1 MNDKIVAYLD
11 LLGFCSFTRQDKN
24 GAIKMLNDY
33 LTVLDIKV
41 TEDALHPP
49 NSNSTIEL
57 RALAKR
63 KSIDTFS
70 HFLPFSDSIFVV
82 SEDEDPT
89 NFLTQLGNFVL
100 EVFLFGQRGW
110 RDEANPVSENITH
123 VTFEGNGKENKTDLM
138 ENRFPVLFRSG
149 IVYGNAEIF
158 KNEPLISI
166 VDKQR
171 QKTHIVSGKAVVDA
185 VGLVEGGKT
194 RCPDI
199 LLSPCLVDKIKDS
212 GFKQTYI
219 ETYEQHSRLLWPAFN
234 YDPDKNLNKFSE
246 MFCPAVNLWNYYS
259 HLECSD
265 IYFNFLKLI
274 IKSAMSLFCGTAES
288 CTKTYI
294 NRQIDDLGMS
304 SKKDALWAE

>member
-11 LLGFCSFTRQDKN
+11 LLGFCNFTQQDKN

-33 LTVLDIKV
+33 LTVLYIKIND
-41 TEDALHPP
+41 DALNPP
-49 NSNSTIEL
+49 NSYPSGL

-82 SEDEDPT
+82 SEDGDPT

-100 EVFLFGQRGW
+100 EVFLLGQRGQ
-110 RDEANPVSENITH
+110 RDGANPVSEDVAH
-123 VTFEGNGKENKTDLM
+123 FTFEGNGKENKTVLK
-138 ENRFPVLFRSG
+138 EKRFPVLFRSG
-149 IVYGNAEIF
+149 IAYGDAEIF

-199 LLSPCLVDKIKDS
+199 LLSPCLVERIQDPQ
-212 GFKQTYI
+212 FKQAHI
-219 ETYEQHSRLLWPAFN
+219 ETCGQNSRLLWPAFN
-234 YDPDKNLNKFSE
+234 YDPDNSLSKFSE
-246 MFCPAVNLWNYYS
+246 MFTPAVALWNYHS
-259 HLECSD
+259 HGECSD

-274 IKSAMSLFCGTAES
+274 IKSTMSLFCGTSES

-294 NRQIDDLGMS
+294 NKQIDDLGMT
-304 SKKDALWAE
+304 SKKEALWGE